1 MPAKKV
7 MMSRNLDEIKAWLSP
22 QFAKGALEV
31 ALVGDLD
38 IETAIAAAAQTVGA
52 LPPRGQKPELAH
64 LKKVSFPAQP
74 FAKDYTITSA
84 IPKGALYLFW
94 PTTDGLDVQRR
105 RRLSLLADVVSDR
118 LRVKVREEIGGTY
131 SPWPVSD
138 ASETFPGYGYLV
150 ANVDVDP
157 ATAEKISDLVISLA
171 DDLATNGVT
180 EDELERAG

>member
-1 MPAKKV
+1 
-7 MMSRNLDEIKAWLSP
+7 
-22 QFAKGALEV
+22 
-31 ALVGDLD
+31 
-38 IETAIAAAAQTVGA
+38 
-52 LPPRGQKPELAH
+52 
-64 LKKVSFPAQP
+64 
-74 FAKDYTITSA
+74 
-84 IPKGALYLFW
+84 
-94 PTTDGLDVQRR
+94 
-105 RRLSLLADVVSDR
+105 
-118 LRVKVREEIGGTY
+118 VREEIGGTY